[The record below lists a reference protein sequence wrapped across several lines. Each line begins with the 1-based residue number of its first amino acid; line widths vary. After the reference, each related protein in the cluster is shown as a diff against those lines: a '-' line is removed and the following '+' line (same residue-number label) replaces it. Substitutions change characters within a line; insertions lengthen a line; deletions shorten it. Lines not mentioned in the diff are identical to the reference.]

1 MRKQFRIRACRTD
14 YEVVAADYEFF
25 ITIEAESREEALR
38 MMLEGEYEEREVE
51 EYNSL
56 GTDPVETQE
65 RGDVWNDS
73 VEFLDEED
81 DEEELVEEPV
91 SQFP

>member
-1 MRKQFRIRACRTD
+1 MSKQFRIRACRTD

-38 MMLEGEYEEREVE
+38 MILEGEYEESEVE

-56 GTDPVETQE
+56 GTDPIETQE
-65 RGDVWNDS
+65 CGDVWDDS
-73 VEFLDEED
+73 VMFLDED
-81 DEEELVEEPV
+81 DDEELVEEPT